1 MNFLG
6 FFEPESLVEGPRK
19 VFEIPKS
26 IIHIGNDPVVIT
38 GTMTTTWIIILFF
51 FILFK
56 ICLRKLEKNPS
67 TLQTIFEMVYDAYD
81 SLVGSVM
88 GRVKNEFLP
97 YMGALISFLFVA
109 NVLPMFPFPAIG
121 YNEGHWVIDYAFKSP
136 TSDINTTLGL
146 GLMTAIIFTYQG
158 IKHHGVVGHVKHFF
172 EPVPFMMPIEVVSE
186 LAKPVSISMRLFG
199 NILAGVVIMEIF
211 YKFASM
217 IPLLPLVVAPMHLY
231 FDLFVSLVQ
240 SFIFTMLTMIFI
252 MQKIGDE
259 EDKKAHAH

>member
-1 MNFLG
+1 MNYLG
-6 FFEPESLVEGPRK
+6 FFESENLVEGAK
-19 VFEIPKS
+19 VIYKVPTQ
-26 IIHIGNDPVVIT
+26 IIHVGNEPIIIT

-56 ICLRKLEKNPS
+56 IGMRKLEKNPS
-67 TLQTIFEMVYDAYD
+67 TVQTIFEIFYDAYD

-88 GRVKNEFLP
+88 GRVKDTFLP

-109 NVLPMFPFPAIG
+109 NVLPMFPFPWIS

-136 TSDINTTLGL
+136 TSDLNTTLAL
-146 GLMTAIIFTYQG
+146 GLMTAILFTYHG
-158 IKHHGVVGHVKHFF
+158 IKNHGIIGHLKHFC
-172 EPVPFMMPIEVVSE
+172 EPVPVMMPIEVISE
-186 LAKPVSISMRLFG
+186 LAKPISISMRLFG

-217 IPLLPLVVAPMHLY
+217 VPMLPLLVGPLHLY

-252 MQKIGDE
+252 MQKVGDE
-259 EDKKAHAH
+259 EPEHAH